1 MSGGIPRGG
10 LAAAIGA
17 WLLASPC
24 AAMSWSEFVASF
36 GAHEPPATVLD
47 YLKNDPLAQ
56 AAPRP
61 LFSEISTETVDGS
74 VAQHYRLTGF
84 EAGFGQL
91 EGVREEHS
99 QGTARSGQQT
109 VSMMTAMGGL
119 VLVAFDNKTTGAY
132 VVLRNIELSG
142 ALFPPKDG
150 GQATMRY
157 ERVQLAESAVVEEF
171 RDCSL
176 TWIAPLDDP
185 PKLAS
190 RCSGTTKISQPAS
203 DGSVKSSSAKDNLS
217 AVFVFRRDLG
227 WLFDQRTKVLD
238 FKRADP

>member
-1 MSGGIPRGG
+1 MGRGIPRGG

-36 GAHEPPATVLD
+36 GAHEPPANVLD
-47 YLKNDPLAQ
+47 YLKKDPLAQ

-74 VAQHYRLTGF
+74 VAQHYRLIGF
-84 EAGFGQL
+84 EAGFGRL

-109 VSMMTAMGGL
+109 VSMTTALGGL
-119 VLVAFDNKTTGAY
+119 VLVAFDNRTTGAF
-132 VVLRNIELSG
+132 VALRKIELG
-142 ALFPPKDG
+142 GTLFPPSDG

-157 ERVQLAESAVVEEF
+157 ERIQLAETAVVEEY
-171 RDCSL
+171 RDCTL

-190 RCSGTTKISQPAS
+190 RCSGTTKISQPSS
-203 DGSVKSSSAKDNLS
+203 DGSVKSGTTKDNLN

-238 FKRADP
+238 FKRGDP